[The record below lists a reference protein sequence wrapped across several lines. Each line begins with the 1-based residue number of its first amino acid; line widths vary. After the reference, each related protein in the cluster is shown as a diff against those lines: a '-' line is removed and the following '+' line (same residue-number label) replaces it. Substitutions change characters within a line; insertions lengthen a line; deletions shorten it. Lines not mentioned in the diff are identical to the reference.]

1 MFSLSEWASVTIVGE
16 SSALLP
22 IGSIV
27 GGGIGIF
34 ELGGGVKLIGD
45 AGDPTEVGGFRG
57 SLGDEGE
64 PVKLGGFSGSLGD
77 EGEPTKLGG
86 FSGSLGDEGE
96 PIKLGGFFGSLGD
109 EGEPT
114 KLKSFSGINGGAG
127 GWPSE
132 LGGLGGVSSGDNS
145 FVVTTVSTKKG
156 PVDTVKCF
164 A

>member
-96 PIKLGGFFGSLGD
+96 P
-109 EGEPT
+109 T